1 MGPNNPH
8 RNELSRDV
16 LIAAIDSSI
25 KALKEGFY
33 SPQLG
38 KLIFS
43 LTAAA
48 KQNDLA
54 AYYMK

>member
-1 MGPNNPH
+1 MGSSNQYSSDLP
-8 RNELSRDV
+8 REV
-16 LIAAIDSSI
+16 LKSAIDSSI
-25 KALKEGFY
+25 NALKTGFY
-33 SPQLG
+33 SPQLT

-54 AYYMK
+54 VYYMK

>member
-1 MGPNNPH
+1 MGSSNQH
-8 RNELSRDV
+8 RSELPREIIKS
-16 LIAAIDSSI
+16 AIDSSI
-25 KALKEGFY
+25 DALKTGFY
-33 SPQLG
+33 SPQLT

-54 AYYMK
+54 VYYMK